1 MGDTYIWMGF
11 YRNIKARQLSAGK
24 GRTFMYEFAV
34 DSPTQNHYRNRVF
47 GVGSKGLTHADE
59 LCYLWKNKQGDV
71 PPKDSMEFRAIETFV
86 SVKNA

>member
-1 MGDTYIWMGF
+1 
-11 YRNIKARQLSAGK
+11 
-24 GRTFMYEFAV
+24 MYEFDV
-34 DSPTQNHYRNRVF
+34 DSPTQNHYRNRYF

-86 SVKNA
+86 SVKIA

>member
-1 MGDTYIWMGF
+1 MGF

-34 DSPTQNHYRNRVF
+34 DSPTQNHYRNRFF
-47 GVGSKGLTHADE
+47 GVGSKGVTHADE

-86 SVKNA
+86 SVKND